1 MIVLKDGASITI
13 QSKDEYLFVGPQG
26 NRMVVNCLPLYIPR
40 TDVLHANSATA
51 NSEGGASSSD
61 SVAGVKEGKKDG
73 QSSIHEPQKQAR
85 RGTKAMRRFVLKKA
99 ASSENLLT
107 PTSVH
112 ATAASKDNQNKHSS
126 EAEDIFDKK
135 SRNNVQVHRDMW
147 THFNKSP
154 GHQTSATNSAGIEEV
169 DQAAVV
175 TTQPESPSTTQ
186 ESSGSVQEVNIL
198 SNEGESSE
206 GGAERNGVD
215 DVGVCEDVKTVGI
228 CEEVKTEGVGDGE
241 MVDGQEREDVVRKEE
256 LLEQVLS
263 GSDGEEQKEMRV
275 SYIENPEQVE
285 TLKRSSGSVSFIGTA
300 STFVRVTA
308 TRSPPPASV
317 SEDMG
322 EEEKD
327 CTEVGVVLVD
337 EKGDSVTLVS
347 GENRECVDG
356 ADENVKPKVNTTGL
370 ELAAKQ
376 NSDDLK
382 EEMESERAE
391 FAKTVPSSQSS
402 SEPSDSHLMPSE
414 PVTDSHLMPSEPVT
428 DSHLMPSEP
437 VTDSHLMP
445 SEPVTYSL
453 SESFPDLIPPSPTEE
468 PQLPE
473 EQQNLPPP
481 QPFVTPLPPT
491 PVILEPEFIER
502 SGWLMKL
509 SHRRGESILSL
520 SLCSRINPALSLP
533 SFHFPSPSLLPSVC
547 VFIMHLCVSQFA
559 GVFGDKWQKRYFVLH
574 GSWIYYFKKYGV
586 CIITKHSI
594 QKRYGIIPCTYMT
607 LYTSFSHVT
616 CIHICTYT

>member
-26 NRMVVNCLPLYIPR
+26 NRMVVNCLPLYLPR
-40 TDVLHANSATA
+40 TDVLQTNSATA
-51 NSEGGASSSD
+51 GGASSSD

-112 ATAASKDNQNKHSS
+112 ATAASKGDQNKHSS

-154 GHQTSATNSAGIEEV
+154 GHQTSAANSAGIEEV

-186 ESSGSVQEVNIL
+186 ESSGSVQKVNIL

-206 GGAERNGVD
+206 DGAERKGVD

-300 STFVRVTA
+300 STFVRITA

-327 CTEVGVVLVD
+327 CTSTKMVGTSPDAEVGVVLVD
-337 EKGDSVTLVS
+337 EEGDSVTLVS

-356 ADENVKPKVNTTGL
+356 ADENVKPKINTTGL
-370 ELAAKQ
+370 EAAKQ

-391 FAKTVPSSQSS
+391 LAKTVPASGQSS
-402 SEPSDSHLMPSE
+402 CEPSDSHLMPSE
-414 PVTDSHLMPSEPVT
+414 PVID
-428 DSHLMPSEP
+428 
-437 VTDSHLMP
+437 
-445 SEPVTYSL
+445 SL

-473 EQQNLPPP
+473 QQQNLPP
-481 QPFVTPLPPT
+481 QPFVTPLPPI

-509 SHRRGESILSL
+509 SHRRGGSILSL
-520 SLCSRINPALSLP
+520 SLFSDQPSSLPPFLSLSLSLSP
-533 SFHFPSPSLLPSVC
+533 SFCVCFYYAFVC
-547 VFIMHLCVSQFA
+547 VSICRCVWRQVAEEIFCSTWIMDILLQEIWGMYNNIQNTLF
-559 GVFGDKWQKRYFVLH
+559 KRDMVLFH
-574 GSWIYYFKKYGV
+574 AH
-586 CIITKHSI
+586 T
-594 QKRYGIIPCTYMT
+594 
-607 LYTSFSHVT
+607 
-616 CIHICTYT
+616 